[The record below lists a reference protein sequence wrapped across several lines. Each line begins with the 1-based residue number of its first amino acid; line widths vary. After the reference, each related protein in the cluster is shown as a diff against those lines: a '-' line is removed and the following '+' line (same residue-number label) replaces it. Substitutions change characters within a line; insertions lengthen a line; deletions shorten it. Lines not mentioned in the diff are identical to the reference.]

1 LLKILTYGFWP
12 VTCYELLQR
21 FHQTAGRPSM
31 QCSRTFWLAFAGSL
45 ALAVP
50 QGAHAS
56 LVFDSSIHVTSQGFG
71 AVPRDL
77 TMQEPSPETST
88 SESGC
93 VSATGGSIH
102 IGASACQGADAS
114 IDPNGVTPTGGNEP
128 PPQADNQKYGIPTL
142 GSLGITD
149 ASQIA
154 VLFNADQTSDNEINL
169 IDVTLK
175 FFDSSGAF
183 ITSIDGQHD
192 FPTSDPGNGVAG
204 FTFVVDAAE
213 QLLLNA
219 QVFQGNFSGTF
230 MALEASATFAGGT
243 GNGPDSFVIFN
254 LGTGLPPPV
263 PEPGT
268 LALLGAG
275 LAGLGLFRRLRAKS

>member
-1 LLKILTYGFWP
+1 
-12 VTCYELLQR
+12 
-21 FHQTAGRPSM
+21 M

-77 TMQEPSPETST
+77 TMQEPSPQTDT
-88 SESGC
+88 FESGC

-114 IDPNGVTPTGGNEP
+114 IDPNGVTPIGGNEP

-169 IDVTLK
+169 TDVTLK

-254 LGTGLPPPV
+254 TEHPPAV